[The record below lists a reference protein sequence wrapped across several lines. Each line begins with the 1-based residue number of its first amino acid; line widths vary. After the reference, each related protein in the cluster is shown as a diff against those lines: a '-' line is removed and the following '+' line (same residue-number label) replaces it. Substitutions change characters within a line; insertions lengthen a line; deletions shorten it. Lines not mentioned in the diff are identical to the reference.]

1 MKETKIYFNEDI
13 KAVVCEFNGFLKT
26 EKFIEFGLETNNL
39 LVKHSAHKQLNNVQN
54 MKVLTKE
61 AHAWVDEV
69 WYPKAKASGLKH
81 FAFVVP
87 NDVFGKASM
96 DTANA
101 NIKEKYGINL
111 EYFSNVEEAEKW
123 LTEQK

>member
-1 MKETKIYFNEDI
+1 MKETEIYFSEELN
-13 KAVVCEFNGFLKT
+13 AVVCEFNGFLKT
-26 EKFIEFGLETNNL
+26 EKFIELGLETNNL
-39 LVKHSAHKQLNNVQN
+39 LVKHSAQKQLNNVQN

-61 AHAWVDEV
+61 AHVWIDEV

-96 DTANA
+96 DSANA
-101 NIKEKYGINL
+101 NIKEKHGINL
-111 EYFSNVEEAEKW
+111 EYFSDLEKAKQW
-123 LTEQK
+123 LVSQ

>member
-1 MKETKIYFNEDI
+1 MKETKIYFSKELN
-13 KAVVCEFNGFLKT
+13 AVVCEFNGFLKT
-26 EKFIEFGLETNNL
+26 EKFIEFGFETNNL
-39 LVKHSAHKQLNNVQN
+39 LVKHSAQKQLNNVQN

-87 NDVFGKASM
+87 KDVFGKASM
-96 DTANA
+96 DAVNV
-101 NIKEKYGINL
+101 NIKEKYGINIK
-111 EYFSNVEEAEKW
+111 YFTDVEEAKQW
-123 LTEQK
+123 LISQ